1 MGIQHRISRW
11 CIDVELTKHEQEMM
25 DGKEG
30 FAVRKSMEILVALGE
45 IFGAKSLIRVGS
57 VQVAGVSYH
66 NLGDAGLEF
75 LNELAVDGRV
85 KVLTTLNP
93 AGMDLENWQQLGISP
108 EFAEKQNLV
117 IDAFKRMGVLVSC
130 TCTPYLIGNL
140 PLYGEHLAWSE
151 SSAVTFANSV
161 LGARTNREGGPSALA
176 TAFVG
181 KTPNYGLHLDGNRV
195 PDVHIKVNAEL
206 GKLSDWGALG
216 YAIGK
221 KAENKIPYITGIE
234 NAELDELKSF
244 CASVVT
250 YGAKPL
256 FYMKGITP
264 GAENQKEPN
273 QTITIESCDLKIA
286 YDNINDDVIDIEL
299 VCVGCPHC
307 SIKEISEIAGLL
319 SGRKV
324 AVGTEFWVATSRTA
338 KQLSDIR
345 GYTATIEAAGGKFAC
360 DTCMAVAPLKGR
372 FKSLATT
379 SAKGCFYSRQN
390 LMKTRMG
397 SIEECVNAAVTGRW
411 NN

>member
-1 MGIQHRISRW
+1 MQ
-11 CIDVELTKHEQEMM
+11 LTKQEQKML
-25 DGKEG
+25 EG
-30 FAVRKSMEILVALGE
+30 AEGYAVRKSMEILVALGD
-45 IFGAKSLIRVGS
+45 IFGAKSLINVGS

-75 LNELAVDGRV
+75 LDELAKDGRV

-93 AGMDLENWQQLGISP
+93 AGMDLENWQQLGITP

-117 IDAFKRMGVLVSC
+117 IKAFEKMGILVSC

-140 PLYGEHLAWSE
+140 PLFGEHLAWSE

-161 LGARTNREGGPSALA
+161 IGAKTNREGGPSALA
-176 TAFVG
+176 AAFVG
-181 KTPNYGLHLDGNRV
+181 KTPCYGLHLDENRV
-195 PDVHIKVNAEL
+195 PDVHVKVEAEL
-206 GKLSDWGALG
+206 SKLSDWGALG

-221 KAENKIPYITGIE
+221 KAENKIPYLTGIKT
-234 NAELDELKSF
+234 AQLDELKSF

-256 FYMKGITP
+256 FYIKGITP
-264 GAENQKEPN
+264 ASEAQPQPKD
-273 QTITIESCDLKIA
+273 TVTIEAADIQNA
-286 YDNINDDVIDIEL
+286 YDNINDNVADIDF

-307 SIKEISEIAGLL
+307 SIKEIQEIAQLL
-319 SGRKV
+319 DGKKV
-324 AVGTEFWVATSRTA
+324 ASGVELWVATSRTA
-338 KQLSDIR
+338 KQLSDKR
-345 GYTATIEAAGGKFAC
+345 GYTGVIEAAGGKFAC

-372 FKSLATT
+372 FKALATT

-390 LMKTRMG
+390 LMKTKMG
-397 SIEECVNAAVTGRW
+397 SMSECVQAAVTGKW

>member
-1 MGIQHRISRW
+1 M
-11 CIDVELTKHEQEMM
+11 ELTQQEKAML

-30 FAVRKSMEILVALGE
+30 YAVRKSMEILTALGE
-45 IFGAKSLIRVGS
+45 IFGAKSLIDVGS

-75 LNELAVDGRV
+75 LNSLAADGKV
-85 KVLTTLNP
+85 KILTTLNP

-117 IDAFKRMGVLVSC
+117 IDSFQRMGILVSC

-140 PLYGEHLAWSE
+140 PLYGEHIAWSE

-176 TAFVG
+176 AAFVG
-181 KTPNYGLHLDGNRV
+181 KTPNYGLHLDENRV
-195 PDVHIKVNAEL
+195 PDVHVEVNAKL
-206 GKLSDWGALG
+206 SKLSDWGALG
-216 YAIGK
+216 YAIGR
-221 KAENKIPYITGIE
+221 KAENKIPFITGIKT
-234 NAELDELKSF
+234 AELDELKSF

-256 FYMKGITP
+256 FYIKAITP
-264 GAENQKEPN
+264 GADLQTQPKE
-273 QTITIESCDLKIA
+273 TVTIEQADLKGG
-286 YDNINDDVIDIEL
+286 YDAINDQISDIDF

-307 SIKEISEIAGLL
+307 SIKEIQQIANLIKDK
-319 SGRKV
+319 KV
-324 AVGTEFWVATSRTA
+324 KEGTELWVATSRTA
-338 KQLSDIR
+338 KQLADKR

-372 FKSLATT
+372 FKALATT

-390 LMKTRMG
+390 LMKTKMG
-397 SIEECVNAAVTGRW
+397 SMEECINAAVTGKW
-411 NN
+411 N

>member
-1 MGIQHRISRW
+1 M
-11 CIDVELTKHEQEMM
+11 ELTKQEQAML

-30 FAVRKSMEILVALGE
+30 YAVRKSMEILVALGE
-45 IFGAKSLIRVGS
+45 IFGAKSLIDVGS

-75 LNELAVDGRV
+75 LDSLAKDGRV

-93 AGMDLENWQQLGISP
+93 AGMDLESWKQLGISP
-108 EFAEKQNLV
+108 DFAEKQNLV
-117 IDAFKRMGVLVSC
+117 IDAFQRMGILISC

-140 PLYGEHLAWSE
+140 PTYGEHIAWSE

-161 LGARTNREGGPSALA
+161 LGAKTNREGGPSALA
-176 TAFVG
+176 AAFVG
-181 KTPNYGLHLDGNRV
+181 KTPCYGLHLDENRV
-195 PDVHIKVNAEL
+195 PDIHVQVNAEL
-206 GKLSDWGALG
+206 KKLSDWGALG

-221 KAENKIPYITGIE
+221 KAENKIPYITGIK
-234 NAELDELKSF
+234 AAQLDELKSF

-264 GAENQKEPN
+264 GNEA
-273 QTITIESCDLKIA
+273 QTQPSNTVTIEEADLKNA
-286 YDNINDDVIDIEL
+286 YDNINDQVSDIDF

-307 SIKEISEIAGLL
+307 SIKEIQEIADLIKGK
-319 SGRKV
+319 KV
-324 AVGTEFWVATSRTA
+324 KDGVELWVATSRTA
-338 KQLSDIR
+338 KQLADKR

-372 FKSLATT
+372 FKALATT

-390 LMKTRMG
+390 LMKTKMG
-397 SIEECVNAAVTGRW
+397 SMSECVNAAVSGTW

>member
-1 MGIQHRISRW
+1 MQ
-11 CIDVELTKHEQEMM
+11 LTKEEQAML

-30 FAVRKSMEILVALGE
+30 YAVRKSMEILAALGD
-45 IFGAKSLIRVGS
+45 IFGAESLIDVGS

-75 LNELAVDGRV
+75 LNTLAADGKV

-117 IDAFKRMGVLVSC
+117 IDAFKRMGILISC

-161 LGARTNREGGPSALA
+161 LGAKTNREGGPSALA
-176 TAFVG
+176 AAFVG
-181 KTPNYGLHLDGNRV
+181 KTPCYGLHLDENRV
-195 PDVHIKVNAEL
+195 PDVHVKVNAEL
-206 GKLSDWGALG
+206 SKLSDWGALG

-221 KAENKIPYITGIE
+221 KAENKIPYITGIK
-234 NAELDELKSF
+234 AVDLDELKSF

-256 FYMKGITP
+256 FYMKGVTP
-264 GAENQKEPN
+264 GAEAQKQPS
-273 QTITIESCDLKIA
+273 QTVEIEQADLKNA
-286 YDNINDDVIDIEL
+286 YDNINDDVTDIEL

-307 SIKEISEIAGLL
+307 SIKEIAEIAALL
-319 SGRKV
+319 KGKKV

-338 KQLSDIR
+338 KQLADKR
-345 GYTATIEAAGGKFAC
+345 GYTATIEEAGGKFAC

-390 LMKTRMG
+390 NMKTKMG
-397 SIEECVNAAVTGRW
+397 GVEECVEAAVTGKW
-411 NN
+411 NS

>member
-1 MGIQHRISRW
+1 MY
-11 CIDVELTKHEQEMM
+11 LTEEEQRML
-25 DGKEG
+25 DGAEG
-30 FAVRKSMEILVALGE
+30 YAVRKSMEILVALGD
-45 IFGAKSLIRVGS
+45 IFGAKSLIKVGS

-75 LNELAVDGRV
+75 LDTLAADGRV
-85 KVLTTLNP
+85 RVLTTLNP

-117 IDAFKRMGVLVSC
+117 IDAFKRMGILISC

-176 TAFVG
+176 AAFVG
-181 KTPNYGLHLDGNRV
+181 KTPCYGLHLDENRV
-195 PDVHIKVNAEL
+195 PDVHVQVNAEL
-206 GKLSDWGALG
+206 TKLSDWGALG

-221 KAENKIPYITGIE
+221 KAENKIPYITGIK
-234 NAELDELKSF
+234 AADLDELKSF

-256 FYMKGITP
+256 FYIKGITP
-264 GAENQKEPN
+264 GAELQKQPP
-273 QTITIESCDLKIA
+273 QTVAIEQSDLKNA
-286 YDNINDDVIDIEL
+286 YDNINDDVSDIDF

-307 SIKEISEIAGLL
+307 SIKEIQEIADLL
-319 SGRKV
+319 RGRKV
-324 AVGTEFWVATSRTA
+324 AENTELWVATSRTA
-338 KQLSDIR
+338 KQLADKR
-345 GYTATIEAAGGKFAC
+345 GYTETIEAAGGKFAC

-372 FKSLATT
+372 FKALATT

-390 LMKTRMG
+390 LMKTKMG
-397 SIEECVNAAVTGRW
+397 SMKECVEAAVTGKW

>member
-1 MGIQHRISRW
+1 MAKKATPSAKAW
-11 CIDVELTKHEQEMM
+11 
-25 DGKEG
+25 
-30 FAVRKSMEILVALGE
+30 KSSLHWAK
-45 IFGAKSLIRVGS
+45 FSAQKSLIKVGS

-117 IDAFKRMGVLVSC
+117 IDAFKRMGILISC

-176 TAFVG
+176 AAFVG
-181 KTPNYGLHLDGNRV
+181 KTPNYGLHLDENRV
-195 PDVHIKVNAEL
+195 PDVHVQVNAEL
-206 GKLSDWGALG
+206 TKLSDWGALG
-216 YAIGK
+216 YVIGR
-221 KAENKIPYITGIE
+221 KAENKIPYITGIKA
-234 NAELDELKSF
+234 AELDELKSF

-256 FYMKGITP
+256 FYMKGVTP
-264 GAENQKEPN
+264 GAEQQPQLKEKVVIE
-273 QTITIESCDLKIA
+273 QTDLKNA
-286 YDNINDDVIDIEL
+286 YDNINDDVSEIEL

-307 SIKEISEIAGLL
+307 SIKEISEIAELVKGK
-319 SGRKV
+319 KV
-324 AVGTEFWVATSRTA
+324 AQGTEFWIATSRSA
-338 KQLSDIR
+338 KHLSDQR
-345 GYTATIEAAGGKFAC
+345 GYTAVIEAAGGKFAC

-390 LMKTRMG
+390 LMKTKMG
-397 SIEECVNAAVTGRW
+397 SMKECVEAAVTGKW
-411 NN
+411 NS